1 MATQSVVVN
10 VTLSIEEKTVRK
22 ARKVAE
28 SLGLTLNQAVRQ
40 FLEELADGRP
50 AEDDIRELER
60 LSEESGGHSHGW
72 RFNRDEIHER
82 S

>member
-1 MATQSVVVN
+1 VVVN
-10 VTLSIEEKTVRK
+10 LTLSIEEKTVRK

-28 SLGLTLNQAVRQ
+28 SLGLTLNQAVRR

-50 AEDDIRELER
+50 AEDDIRDVER
-60 LSEESGGHSHGW
+60 LSKESGGHSRGW